1 MTSPAAKPRRSLTVI
16 AHRGASGELPEHT
29 MAAYALAIDQGA
41 DFIEPDLVAT
51 RDGVLVAR
59 HDLGLRRST
68 NIAEHLKYIDR
79 LKPDGRGD
87 VDWFVYDFTYDELCT
102 LRATQPWPGR
112 NQQHNGRLAIPRFED
127 VLAYAQMRAREL
139 GRPIGVYPE
148 LKEPAYFAARNLDIG
163 ALYFAAL
170 QRANVAPACVPIYLQ
185 CFDHVRLHQWW
196 LEHATD
202 SIALIDTTMTCDL
215 AKLSSWCCGIGV
227 AKSLLIGTNGNTDL
241 MARAHA
247 AGLLVHAW
255 TFRDD
260 LVGEGFTNVADELR
274 AFIDAGVDGV
284 FCDFPRT
291 PIALLAEQL
300 A

>member
-1 MTSPAAKPRRSLTVI
+1 MRSLATKPSRPPTII

-68 NIAEHLKYIDR
+68 NIGEHLEYADR
-79 LKPDGRGD
+79 QKPDSRGD
-87 VDWFVYDFTYDELCT
+87 LDWFVYDFTYDELCT

-112 NQQHNGRLAIPRFED
+112 NQQFNGRLAIPRFED
-127 VLAYAQMRAREL
+127 ILVFAQLRARDL

-148 LKEPAYFAARNLDIG
+148 LKEPGFLAAQNLDVG
-163 ALYFAAL
+163 ALFFAAL
-170 QRANVAPACVPIYLQ
+170 QRTECDPVCVPIYLQ

-196 LEHATD
+196 LEHALD
-202 SIALIDTTMTCDL
+202 SIALIDATMTFDL
-215 AKLSSWCCGIGV
+215 AQLGSWCRGIGV
-227 AKSLLIGTNGNTDL
+227 AKSLLINANGATDL
-241 MARAHA
+241 MASAHA

-260 LVGEGFTNVADELR
+260 QVGDGFANISDELR

-291 PIALLAEQL
+291 AVTLREQQD